1 MYCYH
6 CGYKLNEN
14 KVESK
19 ESTYQKFE
27 GIDADTE
34 LNYVCPRCGHL
45 VHENASEEDV
55 KSLARACHAELQR
68 GRNDFARGMSNMII
82 GVILLVTAIIFL
94 LLSKKADNQ
103 FRITVSSPEFWVF
116 LVLAIISV
124 ILLTLGVVF
133 TVFGL
138 KRKTTYTSLLK
149 DINTKTFVQ
158 QHSFYFLFL

>member
-1 MYCYH
+1 MMFCYH

-19 ESTYQKFE
+19 ESTYKRIE
-27 GIDADTE
+27 GMDVDTKI
-34 LNYVCPRCGHL
+34 NYVCPRCGHL
-45 VHENASEEDV
+45 IHEDASTEDV

-68 GRNDFARGMSNMII
+68 GRNDFARGMSNVSI
-82 GVILLVTAIIFL
+82 GVILLVTSIVFL
-94 LLSKKADNQ
+94 LLSRKADNQ
-103 FRITVSSPEFWVF
+103 FRVTVSSPEFWVF

-124 ILLTLGVVF
+124 ILLTLGTVF

-149 DINTKTFVQ
+149 DINNKTFVQ
-158 QHSFYFLFL
+158 